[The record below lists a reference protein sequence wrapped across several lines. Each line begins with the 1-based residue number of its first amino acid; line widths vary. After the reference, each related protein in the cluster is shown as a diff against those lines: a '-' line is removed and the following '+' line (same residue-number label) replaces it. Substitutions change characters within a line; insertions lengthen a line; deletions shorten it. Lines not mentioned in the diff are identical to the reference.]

1 METIDITPLLMR
13 ISLSQSK
20 SSLEQQIA
28 GIEVVWGGDDQALCR
43 GVTCQTVPGRKEMC
57 ATMPCHASTYGH
69 TIAAHTA
76 PMRETNE
83 S

>member
-43 GVTCQTVPGRKEMC
+43 GVT
-57 ATMPCHASTYGH
+57 
-69 TIAAHTA
+69 
-76 PMRETNE
+76 
-83 S
+83 